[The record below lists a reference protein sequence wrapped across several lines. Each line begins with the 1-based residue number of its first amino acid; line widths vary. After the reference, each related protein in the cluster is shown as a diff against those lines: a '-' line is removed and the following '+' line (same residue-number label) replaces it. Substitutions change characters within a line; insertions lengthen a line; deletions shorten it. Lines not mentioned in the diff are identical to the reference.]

1 MKIKRGSTSV
11 RRLIFVADSSST
23 VGARLANLAH
33 NTSGLVAYY
42 FAGDLSNEAQI
53 TLASATLGSYTSGGW
68 VAVDNT
74 NMPGWYEVGI
84 PDAALDGGNEVA
96 IQYRGAANMVSVNIY
111 IQLDPIN
118 YQHIDLIP
126 GLL

>member
-23 VGARLANLAH
+23 VGAGLANLAH

-96 IQYRGAANMVSVNIY
+96 IQYRGAANMVPVNIY